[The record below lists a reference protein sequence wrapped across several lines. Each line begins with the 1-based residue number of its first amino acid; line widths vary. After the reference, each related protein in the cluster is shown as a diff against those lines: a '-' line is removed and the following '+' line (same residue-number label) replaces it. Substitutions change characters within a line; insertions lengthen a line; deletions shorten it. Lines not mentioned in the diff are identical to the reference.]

1 MKTIKTLARYI
12 NGYWKDVTITWICV
26 FLESLLEIL
35 VAFFL
40 RYLMRNVENGNLQG
54 IILWACILILMAVI
68 SAVFGLIAG
77 IFASR

>member
-40 RYLMRNVENGNLQG
+40 RYLMRNVEN
-54 IILWACILILMAVI
+54 
-68 SAVFGLIAG
+68 
-77 IFASR
+77 